1 MGPTTYTTLEI
12 NTSDGVDTV
21 YPERTEKL
29 VEPDG
34 SYEYF
39 RLVADD
45 EPKAML
51 YLTKGANALMEEY
64 GMIEKGVQYIFK
76 TLPDN
81 YRLYEHVKCHGG
93 ATPRRDTYL
102 FGHPASKRF
111 RSVNEFIPHL
121 LYLAGKDKTCRC
133 VYCSSTASKT
143 GSTTIRRRTKREVE
157 VSEARRTVAV
167 EERQKEQETAGWVMR
182 KGEIVWVWV
191 SDNPEAEQDENDPLI
206 DHDGGIWMA
215 GIVAER
221 PNYSPPL
228 EKSKTVG
235 GRGLFSDIELDDT
248 SPWQEVGDGCY
259 TIQLC
264 SDTEPGQI
272 LENIKQCHVRPW
284 LARLECCEVRNRAE
298 HPTIPI
304 ARKMAETICL
314 FDRQSEDVAF
324 QGAFIGAEKIF
335 LNEPVRITNDADHFE
350 DVLVIEKVFKDD
362 KFFMLKGIQYTA
374 YPSKECTAITFEEF
388 ANLPFRMRRGS
399 GSGEVIKWFR
409 RNALGERVEC
419 SVGSV
424 LGRWYEPQA
433 VHAWTGSTG
442 IERRALACIPSTV
455 LTLRLMSKD
464 QVTPERTF
472 KSVNLRIPP
481 ATPGVSPTKEMEAKK
496 EEVKEGQEV
505 EMVEAQGED
514 DEEYEEEEESDELA
528 SQDDKYRRPGP
539 EVLSQSPTKR
549 RRR

>member
-1 MGPTTYTTLEI
+1 MAPTTYTTLEI

-51 YLTKGANALMEEY
+51 YLVKGANALMEEY
-64 GMIEKGVQYIFK
+64 GMTEPGVQYIFK
-76 TLPDN
+76 SLPDN
-81 YRLYEHVKCHGG
+81 YRLYEHIKCHGG
-93 ATPRRDTYL
+93 ANARRDTYL

-121 LYLAGKDKTCRC
+121 LYLAGKDKTCR
-133 VYCSSTASKT
+133 S
-143 GSTTIRRRTKREVE
+143 
-157 VSEARRTVAV
+157 RRTVAV

-228 EKSKTVG
+228 ESNKTAG
-235 GRGLFSDIELDDT
+235 GRGLFSDIEMDDT

-272 LENIKQCHVRPW
+272 LENIKQRHVRPW
-284 LARLECCEVRNRAE
+284 LARLQCSEVRNRTE

-304 ARKMAETICL
+304 ARKMAETFCL

-335 LNEPVRITNDADHFE
+335 LNEPVRISNQADHFE
-350 DVLVIEKVFKDD
+350 DVLVVEKVFKDENL
-362 KFFMLKGIQYTA
+362 FMLKGIQYTA

-399 GSGEVIKWFR
+399 GSGEVVKWFR
-409 RNALGERVEC
+409 RNALGERTEC

-442 IERRALACIPSTV
+442 FSGGNRAPGKGLQRTV
-455 LTLRLMSKD
+455 LA
-464 QVTPERTF
+464 
-472 KSVNLRIPP
+472 RI
-481 ATPGVSPTKEMEAKK
+481 VKNR
-496 EEVKEGQEV
+496 KEGLGLHSLNGVDLETDV
-505 EMVEAQGED
+505 E
-514 DEEYEEEEESDELA
+514 
-528 SQDDKYRRPGP
+528 RPGDP
-539 EVLSQSPTKR
+539 GKNL
-549 RRR
+549 